1 MLKVERK
8 LLEFVEKYIVL
19 FSALLLSL
27 LALYLRKVGIWWR
40 YENIG
45 AYFDMHENY
54 TYTAAY
60 FLLIRL
66 IQYLPF
72 LPLYSIKWL
81 AGISDF
87 GVAGLV
93 VYLLGKETDG
103 RKKLIFYVVS
113 VFSPVLFLRGVIW
126 AQLDSFAMIL
136 LLAGYAL
143 QSSNRKKGRA
153 YECIAFIFVIGG
165 ISLCPYLFP
174 IVLFYLWQ
182 NNERQQNFW
191 IQTAFLAAGGLLVQL
206 VSAFLMSEAWTD
218 GLYSTVRFLTY
229 HPESGMRY
237 EDATEWLLQ
246 MIYLY
251 SPVAS
256 VLTALAAARRRLSYN
271 WTIGIQIVATV
282 LYGSVL
288 FTELP

>member
-1 MLKVERK
+1 MLKIERR
-8 LLEFVEKYIVL
+8 LLELAEKHML
-19 FSALLLSL
+19 LLSALLLSL
-27 LALYLRKVGIWWR
+27 LALYLRKTGVWWS

-45 AYFDMHENY
+45 AYFDLHENHAH
-54 TYTAAY
+54 TAAY
-60 FLLIRL
+60 YLLVRL
-66 IQYLPF
+66 VQYLPL
-72 LPLYSIKWL
+72 LPVHSIKWL

-103 RKKLIFYVVS
+103 RKKLIFYVVC
-113 VFSPVLFLRGVIW
+113 VFSPVLFLRGIIW
-126 AQLDSFAMIL
+126 AQLDSFAVLL

-143 QSSNRKKGRA
+143 QSGRKKKGRA
-153 YECIAFIFVIGG
+153 GGCLALASVIGA
-165 ISLCPYLFP
+165 ISLCPHLFL

-182 NNERQQNFW
+182 NNERQKNFW
-191 IQTAFLAAGGLLVQL
+191 LQTAYVVAGGLLVQFI
-206 VSAFLMSEAWTD
+206 SAFLIEEAWTD
-218 GLYSTVRFLTY
+218 GLYSTIRFLTY

-237 EDATEWLLQ
+237 EDATEWILH

-271 WTIGIQIVATV
+271 WTIGIQIVAAV

>member
-1 MLKVERK
+1 MPKIERK
-8 LLEFVEKYIVL
+8 LLEFLEKHML
-19 FSALLLSL
+19 LLSALIFSL
-27 LALYLRKVGIWWR
+27 LALYLRKTGVWWR
-40 YENIG
+40 YENID
-45 AYFDMHENY
+45 AYFDLHENH
-54 TYTAAY
+54 TYTSAY
-60 FLLIRL
+60 YMLIRL

-81 AGISDF
+81 AGVSDF

-113 VFSPVLFLRGVIW
+113 IFSPVLFLRGIIW
-126 AQLDSFAMIL
+126 AQLDSFAVLL

-143 QSSNRKKGRA
+143 QSGKKKRGRFYDCFA
-153 YECIAFIFVIGG
+153 LISVIGG
-165 ISLCPYLFP
+165 VSLCPYLFL

-182 NNERQQNFW
+182 KNERQQNFW
-191 IQTAFLAAGGLLVQL
+191 LQTAFVVTGGLLVQL
-206 VSAFLMSEAWTD
+206 VSAYLMNEAWTE
-218 GLYSTVRFLTY
+218 GLFSTVRFLTY
-229 HPESGMRY
+229 HPVSGMKY
-237 EDATEWLLQ
+237 EDATEWLIN
-246 MIYLY
+246 MIILY

-256 VLTALAAARRRLSYN
+256 VLTALAAARHRFSYN
-271 WTIGIQIVATV
+271 WTIVIQIVATV